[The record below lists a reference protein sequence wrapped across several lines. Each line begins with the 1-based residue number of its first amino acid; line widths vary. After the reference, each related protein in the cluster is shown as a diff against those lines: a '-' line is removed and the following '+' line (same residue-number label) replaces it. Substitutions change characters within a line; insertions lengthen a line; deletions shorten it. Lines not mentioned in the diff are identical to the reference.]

1 VDADI
6 EMLPMLSRGKHRSP
20 RRGACFMEL
29 ASYLAGERWSD
40 KPACTHPL
48 LAHLARLVN
57 DLSEDAER
65 PRLAVLIPAVIGLTS
80 EDPVW
85 DDELTLL
92 AATRALPVVSEHHQR
107 SLAVGILSCERRR
120 AERNGWDGIRFH
132 PASRRALDQVPLAE
146 RWAQAFVDQVG
157 AVGSHHPGAAVV
169 EIATVGLATACVSDP
184 SAMLRELLTDA
195 ITLCEHLAGRERA
208 EREQLV
214 PEQWRPVVAPARV
227 SG

>member
-1 VDADI
+1 
-6 EMLPMLSRGKHRSP
+6 
-20 RRGACFMEL
+20 MEL

>member
-1 VDADI
+1 MDADI
-6 EMLPMLSRGKHRSP
+6 EMLPMLARGKHRSP

-57 DLSEDAER
+57 DLTDDAER
-65 PRLAVLIPAVIGLTS
+65 PRLALLIPRVIGLRS
-80 EDPVW
+80 DDPHW

-92 AATRALPVVSEHHQR
+92 AASRALPVVSEHHQR

-120 AERNGWDGIRFH
+120 AESAGRENLEFH
-132 PASRRALDQVPLAE
+132 PSSRHALDQVPLAE
-146 RWAQAFVDQVG
+146 RWAAAFVDQVG

-169 EIATVGLATACVSDP
+169 EIATVGLATACVPDP
-184 SAMLRELLTDA
+184 SGMLRDLLTDA
-195 ITLCEHLAGRERA
+195 ITLCERLAGRERA
-208 EREQLV
+208 AREPLA
-214 PEQWRPVVAPARV
+214 PEQWRPVVAAV
-227 SG
+227 SLP

>member
-1 VDADI
+1 MDADI
-6 EMLPMLSRGKHRSP
+6 EILPLLSRGKHRSP

-57 DLSEDAER
+57 DLTEDAER
-65 PRLAVLIPAVIGLTS
+65 PRLATLIPAVIGLNST
-80 EDPVW
+80 DPRW

-120 AERNGWDGIRFH
+120 AERNGREEVELH

-146 RWAQAFVDQVG
+146 RWAKAFVDQVG
-157 AVGSHHPGAAVV
+157 GIGTHHPGAAVV
-169 EIATVGLATACVSDP
+169 EIASVGLATACVSDP

-208 EREQLV
+208 AREPLV
-214 PEQWRPVVAPARV
+214 PEQWREVCTPAPVR
-227 SG
+227 